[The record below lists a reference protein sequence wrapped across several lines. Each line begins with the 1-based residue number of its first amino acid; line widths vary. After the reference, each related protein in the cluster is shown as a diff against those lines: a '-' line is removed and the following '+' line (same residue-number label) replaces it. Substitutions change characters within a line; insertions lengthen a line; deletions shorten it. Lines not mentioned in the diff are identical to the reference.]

1 MIWIACHL
9 AGGVS
14 HQDNS
19 TSGHVLFH
27 CAPEGIISN
36 VWHLIRRLI
45 ERIISNVW
53 HLICNVWYLIC
64 NVWFLISNVW
74 YLISNVWCLF
84 RCLFDYLRA
93 CWASL
98 VSRSTSVSTT
108 TLELKSKLSIIEEH
122 QFVQVKLALFCFTV
136 GWNLHLELAL
146 SLCIQLMGTCN
157 SLDQLLENRFIKC
170 KTSLVFT
177 WMTTLS

>member
-1 MIWIACHL
+1 MELVTRITLQVAMCFSIVRLRALFPMFDIWS
-9 AGGVS
+9 GVWLS
-14 HQDNS
+14 VSFPMFD
-19 TSGHVLFH
+19 
-27 CAPEGIISN
+27 I
-36 VWHLIRRLI
+36 WY
-45 ERIISNVW
+45 
-53 HLICNVWYLIC
+53 LICNVWYLIC
-64 NVWFLISNVW
+64 NVLFFISNVW